1 MVGTIV
7 YWMVVIT
14 VTVTFGFMM
23 GAMMTRLKLDR
34 DIQRA
39 AGRALAGRI
48 AVGKIL
54 PGLEVADQAN
64 FKRWMSLMGAPEQ
77 ADAEAAR
84 GLIDHALHIA
94 RAYLWGSGRYYRHV
108 KRGTHYEVLSYQL
121 HLQVSDPSLL
131 KDQAELVL
139 YIDTRS
145 GRLSARHPVEFHD
158 GRFEPVT
165 RDVALDAEDIA
176 LQRNAG
182 APSKTYVDPD
192 ADLLGSAD
200 RVPYRRDLRQG
211 DGL

>member
-1 MVGTIV
+1 MYNWI
-7 YWMVVIT
+7 WLLVVIS
-14 VTVTFGFMM
+14 VTMAFGFLI
-23 GAMMTRLKLDR
+23 GVALTRLKLDR
-34 DIQRA
+34 GIQRA

-48 AVGKIL
+48 AVGKVL
-54 PGLEVADQAN
+54 PALEVARLGDYD
-64 FKRWMSLMGAPEQ
+64 RGPD
-77 ADAEAAR
+77 ADDRDAGNEIAL
-84 GLIDHALHIA
+84 GIIDRALHIA

-121 HLQVSDPSLL
+121 HLQASDLALL
-131 KDQAELVL
+131 SDDVELVL

-182 APSKTYVDPD
+182 APPKTYVDPD
-192 ADLLGSAD
+192 ADLIGRAD
-200 RVPYRRDLRQG
+200 NVPYRRDLREG